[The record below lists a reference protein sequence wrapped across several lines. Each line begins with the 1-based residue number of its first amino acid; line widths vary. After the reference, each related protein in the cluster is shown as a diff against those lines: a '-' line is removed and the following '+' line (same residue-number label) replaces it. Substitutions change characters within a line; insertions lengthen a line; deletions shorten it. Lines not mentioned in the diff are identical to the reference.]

1 MIADPLAGYDA
12 EPVEHNVLETFRGAF
27 ARLVHRYRPRAL
39 WRLPDGRYIADLEK
53 APGYGGVTRFDSS
66 EELNCVFSDLVFW
79 ESRFREDK
87 DTGEYM
93 RTCDAN
99 AAYVVGALMDS
110 TGDWHFYV
118 VLSHVEAPP
127 AEVKTVVRVVT
138 EYARPSMPTPPS
150 ENQPDGGNVE
160 RKEESDE

>member
-12 EPVEHNVLETFRGAF
+12 EPVDQSVLEAFRGAF
-27 ARLVHRYRPRAL
+27 VKHVQRYQPRAL
-39 WRLPDGRYIADLEK
+39 WQLPDGRYIADLEK
-53 APGYGGVTRFDSS
+53 IPGYGGITMFDSS
-66 EELNCVFSDLVFW
+66 KELNCVFSDLVFW
-79 ESRFREDK
+79 ESRFREDEDAK
-87 DTGEYM
+87 GHM
-93 RTCDAN
+93 RTRDAN
-99 AAYVVGALMDS
+99 DAYVVGALMDS

-118 VLSHVEAPP
+118 VLSHVGNPP
-127 AEVKTVVRVVT
+127 AEAKTVIQVVT